1 MPFGS
6 QSATID
12 LTMQN
17 STLVKLENQVLSV
30 PIDSTFFR
38 HVMRKFATGVT
49 VLTVRDG
56 ETLHGMTAN
65 AFASVSLSPTLI
77 LVCIE
82 KGNTTH
88 DFVSRA
94 GNFAINI
101 LSAKQ
106 ELLAKRFAKQVVVS
120 TDPFIDIT
128 YHSAATGSPIFD
140 DCIAYVDCHVI
151 ASHEAGDHTIFV
163 GHVEA
168 AGFGSAHE
176 QAPLVWFNGVYIETP
191 NQ

>member
-1 MPFGS
+1 
-6 QSATID
+6 
-12 LTMQN
+12 MQN
-17 STLVKLENQVLSV
+17 SQLADAHNQVLSV
-30 PIDSTFFR
+30 PIDTTFFR

-56 ETLHGMTAN
+56 DSLHGMTAN

-88 DFVSRA
+88 AFVSRS
-94 GNFAINI
+94 GNFAMNI
-101 LSAKQ
+101 LSASQ
-106 ELLAKRFAKQVVVS
+106 ELLARRFAKQIVVS
-120 TDPFIDIT
+120 TDPFADIA
-128 YHSAATGSPIFD
+128 YHSLATGAPVFD

-151 ASHEAGDHTIFV
+151 AAHEAGDHTIFV

-168 AGFGSAHE
+168 TGFGSAHE
-176 QAPLVWFNGVYIETP
+176 EPPLLWFNGTYAEIAG
-191 NQ
+191 Q

>member
-1 MPFGS
+1 MMR
-6 QSATID
+6 A
-12 LTMQN
+12 MEN
-17 STLVKLENQVLSV
+17 STLVKFGNQVLSV
-30 PIDSTFFR
+30 PIDSNFFR
-38 HVMRKFATGVT
+38 RVMRKFATGVT

-88 DFVSRA
+88 SFVSRA

-101 LSAKQ
+101 LNARQ
-106 ELLAKRFAKQVVVS
+106 EPIAKRFAKQIVVPA
-120 TDPFIDIT
+120 DPFADLA
-128 YHSAATGSPIFD
+128 YHSAATGAPIFD
-140 DCIAYVDCHVI
+140 DCIAYVDCHVV
-151 ASHEAGDHTIFV
+151 AAHEAGDHTIFV
-163 GHVEA
+163 GQVEA

-176 QAPLVWFNGVYIETP
+176 QAPLVWFNGDYAEVTS
-191 NQ
+191 Q